1 MATWY
6 AGDSVGEMD
15 PHEEEEVE
23 PVKGA
28 LTALVLAKLAP
39 WLIRI
44 ASYLTLAGVVGGY
57 GWWVWR
63 RAKKLEADG
72 ASPPPPPVAPLP
84 GPLPPAS
91 PPRL

>member
-1 MATWY
+1 MNDE
-6 AGDSVGEMD
+6 G
-15 PHEEEEVE
+15 EEEAE

-28 LTALVLAKLAP
+28 IAVLLIAKLAP

-44 ASYLTLAGVVGGY
+44 GSYLTLAALAGGY

-63 RAKKLEADG
+63 RARKLEAAG
-72 ASPPPPPVAPLP
+72 VEPPPAPPAPLP

-91 PPRL
+91 PSRW